1 MNSPFAY
8 RAEQKGFTVLFSIK
22 ETAEF
27 VKIPINGLSTPQPK
41 TDREPDQIVRMLRA
55 AQRQF
60 VFAKSARD
68 QCRVCGKTL
77 PGRRA
82 VLYSLP

>member
-60 VFAKSARD
+60 GCKISARS
-68 QCRVCGKTL
+68 VPGCGKTL
-77 PGRRA
+77 LGRRA